1 MLISTDTLIPFPRSL
16 VYTTYRDQLMA
27 LIPYL
32 PNVRAIELKSRR
44 TEGDRLYSVNE
55 WHGGGEIPVAA
66 RAILSESMLSWTEYN
81 TWNEAD
87 FTVEW
92 RIQTH
97 AFTEAV
103 RCGGKNRFYAE
114 GNTTRIESRGELV
127 IDSHQIKG
135 IPSFLTGGVA
145 HVVEE
150 FLSSKIQPNLLQM
163 GEGVTHYLTQKN
175 AKPLA

>member
-16 VYTTYRDQLMA
+16 VYTTYRDHLIA

-32 PNVRAIELKSRR
+32 PNVRTIEIKSRR
-44 TEGDRLYSVNE
+44 EESGRLHSVNE
-55 WHGGGEIPVAA
+55 WHGGGEIPMAA
-66 RAILSESMLSWTEYN
+66 RAILSDNMLSWTEYN

-87 FTVEW
+87 FTLEW
-92 RIQTH
+92 HIQTH

-103 RCGGKNRFYAE
+103 RCVGKNRFYE
-114 GNTTRIESRGELV
+114 HGNTTRIESRGELV
-127 IDSHQIKG
+127 IDPHQIKG

-163 GEGVTHYLTQKN
+163 GEGVSHYLTQQG
-175 AKPLA
+175 AKPKL